1 LSQDLGETPSFTAQ
15 GGSLWVR
22 IRIGV
27 LDEDAATQWTSAM
40 TGFVR
45 AIELRN
51 EPHVDAVM
59 VEDMVADVEPHD
71 GVPSWLWGVCG
82 FADVALGVA
91 GLEVIGSFGVDL
103 KGGRGYVLRGHRGS
117 WCV

>member
-1 LSQDLGETPSFTAQ
+1 
-15 GGSLWVR
+15 
-22 IRIGV
+22 
-27 LDEDAATQWTSAM
+27 M

-117 WCV
+117 WCVWYAACVTIEMVVVDDPSKVEV